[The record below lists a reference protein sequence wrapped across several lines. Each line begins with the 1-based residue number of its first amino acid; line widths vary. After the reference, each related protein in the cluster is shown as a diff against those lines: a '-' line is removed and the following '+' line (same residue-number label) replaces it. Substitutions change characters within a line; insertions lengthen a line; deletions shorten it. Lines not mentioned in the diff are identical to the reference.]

1 MKEVQ
6 ATGEAFSPQK
16 KTYSTSKHGI
26 CFFVVH
32 FALLD
37 PDPADQI
44 QCRSIRIRIHNT
56 GCMVTYGIY
65 VTEGCESYY

>member
-6 ATGEAFSPQK
+6 ATKEAFSPQK
-16 KTYSTSKHGI
+16 TTYSTSKHGI

-37 PDPADQI
+37 PDPADQN
-44 QCRSIRIRIHNT
+44 QADPSGSGST
-56 GCMVTYGIY
+56 ALDVTYGIY
-65 VTEGCESYY
+65 ATEGCESY

>member
-6 ATGEAFSPQK
+6 ATKEAFSPQK
-16 KTYSTSKHGI
+16 TTYSTSKNEI

-37 PDPADQI
+37 PDLADQTQAGPMSI
-44 QCRSIRIRIHNT
+44 RIRIRIHNT
-56 GCMVTYGIY
+56 GRTVT
-65 VTEGCESYY
+65 